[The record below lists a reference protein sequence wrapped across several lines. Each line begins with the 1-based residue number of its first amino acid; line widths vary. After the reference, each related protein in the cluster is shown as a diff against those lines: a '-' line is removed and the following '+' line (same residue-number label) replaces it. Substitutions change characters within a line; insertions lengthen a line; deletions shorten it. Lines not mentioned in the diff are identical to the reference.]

1 MRSLRLAA
9 AVLALAL
16 IAAGCGDDEGN
27 GEEAV
32 DDEQATTSTSRS
44 VATTTS
50 QPTLTT
56 PTTVVEPPTT
66 SVDIIE
72 PPTTST
78 TVPPEPGVSV
88 APPPPPSNLRCLAGT
103 ADNELLI
110 EFDALPNPGDI
121 SKVRTYLQV
130 GDEPVLANSEFT
142 VGQVDTSRSGGSRW
156 AVAVRRVPA
165 NVAVK
170 LYATSFNQLGQ
181 ESGWYSV
188 AGVYTA
194 PGAPCGSSAPDLP
207 PTTCTAGC
215 DEEEGEAAS

>member
-16 IAAGCGDDEGN
+16 VAAACGDEEN
-27 GEEAV
+27 GEDAV
-32 DDEQATTSTSRS
+32 DEEQTTTTSAGA
-44 VATTTS
+44 VVTTTS

-56 PTTVVEPPTT
+56 PTTTVGAPTT

-78 TVPPEPGVSV
+78 TAPPEPVASV
-88 APPPPPSNLRCLAGT
+88 APPPPPSNLKCLAGS
-103 ADNELLI
+103 ASNELLV
-110 EFDALPNPGDI
+110 EFDALPNPEDI
-121 SKVRTYLQV
+121 SKIRTYLQV

-156 AVAVRRVPA
+156 AAAVRRVPA

-188 AGVYTA
+188 AGLYTA
-194 PGAPCGSSAPDLP
+194 PGAPCGGAAPDLP